1 MTKAETKK
9 LLQIMAA
16 LYPNW
21 HPEDLDLAVDAWR
34 AVLQDETA
42 QDMADALREFA
53 KEDKKGFPP
62 SPGMLID
69 LAEKAR
75 ERRKWE
81 AMAAAITAKQI
92 ERMRLKAE
100 ERKLIGG

>member
-9 LLQIMAA
+9 LLQIVAA

-21 HPEDLDLAVDAWR
+21 KPEDLDLTVSAWS
-34 AVLQDETA
+34 AVLEDEKA
-42 QDMADALREFA
+42 QAMADALREFA

-69 LAEKAR
+69 LAEKVM
-75 ERRKWE
+75 ERRNLE
-81 AMAAAITAKQI
+81 EMAAAITAKQI

-100 ERKLIGG
+100 ERKLLGG